1 MRLLLIEDN
10 ARLAGLIRE
19 GLDRQ
24 GFAVDWYE
32 TVEGA
37 ELALKIADY
46 DLMLL
51 DLGLPDGDGLDL
63 VRSVRSRKDV
73 TPILVLTARGGLDD
87 RVNGLDAGADDY
99 LVKPFQIPE
108 LAARCRALLRR
119 PGASL
124 GTQLIAGNVALNSAA
139 RSFFVA
145 GKLVE
150 ATPREVDLLEVL
162 LRRTGS
168 VVAKPALENA
178 LYSMDAEVTPNALE
192 ASVSRLRKR
201 LASAGADVQVRTV
214 HGVGYALFSPP
225 PNDE

>member
-10 ARLAGLIRE
+10 PRLACLIRE

-32 TVEGA
+32 TIEGA
-37 ELALKIADY
+37 ELAMKIAAY

-63 VRSVRSRKDV
+63 VRSVRARKDA

-124 GTQLIAGNVALNSAA
+124 GTQLIAGNVVFNSAA
-139 RSFFVA
+139 RSVAVA
-145 GKLVE
+145 GISVE
-150 ATPREVDLLEVL
+150 ATPREVDLLETL
-162 LRRTGS
+162 LRRAGS

-178 LYSMDAEVTPNALE
+178 LYSMDAEVTSNALE

-201 LASAGADVQVRTV
+201 LAAAGADVQVRTV
-214 HGVGYALFSPP
+214 HGVGYALFAPAP
-225 PNDE
+225 RDG

>member
-1 MRLLLIEDN
+1 M
-10 ARLAGLIRE
+10 
-19 GLDRQ
+19 
-24 GFAVDWYE
+24 
-32 TVEGA
+32 
-37 ELALKIADY
+37 
-46 DLMLL
+46 
-51 DLGLPDGDGLDL
+51 
-63 VRSVRSRKDV
+63 
-73 TPILVLTARGGLDD
+73 
-87 RVNGLDAGADDY
+87 
-99 LVKPFQIPE
+99 
-108 LAARCRALLRR
+108 
-119 PGASL
+119 
-124 GTQLIAGNVALNSAA
+124 
-139 RSFFVA
+139 A